1 MNKGR
6 RQTDLPAAHQAA
18 FYRLLGSLAALS
30 LVLSASLPAWVAV
43 SAFVLVSYCV
53 LALFQGWPNPSS
65 IVLAGF
71 GLTAVIG
78 VALWFHTLNGAQAG
92 VSLLLLVASVKTLE
106 CRTRRDLI
114 VVVLS
119 GYLLTASLYL
129 FGQGLL
135 HVMFGL
141 ANLLWLT
148 SVLQQLHAQAAPV
161 PLRRQ
166 LASSGVRLLAALP
179 LMLFLFVLF
188 PRIDG
193 PLWGRMPNRHQAVT
207 GLSDGME
214 PGVISQLVR
223 SQAIAFRA
231 HFSGPPPA
239 PNTLYWRTYVLTRF
253 NGLAWLPPAAGAGN
267 RNGVQIHGPM
277 TRYTLLMRPTGK
289 RGIPVLGLPVSVPS
303 GTRLMPGD
311 TLKATGA
318 AEAVRSYVLT
328 VATHGALLGADMRR
342 SQLRRDLALPPH
354 IAPQARA
361 LAARWR
367 REDPSPEA
375 VVARAMRYIHDQP
388 FYYTLTP
395 PRLPGDI
402 TDRFL
407 FSTRQGFCEDYAS
420 AFAVLMRA
428 ADIPARVVVGY
439 MGGHWNSALNYYT
452 VREADAH
459 AWVEV
464 WLSGRGW
471 VRVDPTAAVAASRV
485 EAGTAETA
493 TGGLAISAAGGWL
506 GHWTRSL
513 RRGWDT
519 AGYLWD
525 TWVVA
530 FGPAEQR
537 ALLARLGLRSDWAS
551 LAAYLAAG
559 FALIAL
565 SGLGWHTW
573 KARGTR
579 VRDPALRL
587 YRRYLRRLKR
597 ERNLAPH
604 PNEGAQDFAQRAAT
618 SWPAHAETAATIA
631 LRYQEA
637 RYAPSPNEPIR
648 QQRLALLRRA
658 VDGPLIAPGKRT

>member
-1 MNKGR
+1 MNRGR
-6 RQTDLPAAHQAA
+6 RRTDLPAAYHAS
-18 FYRLLGSLAALS
+18 FYRLQASLAALA
-30 LVLSASLPAWVAV
+30 LVLSSALPIWVVLSAIILLLYCAV
-43 SAFVLVSYCV
+43 
-53 LALFQGWPNPSS
+53 ALSRGWQNPPAL
-65 IVLAGF
+65 VLAGF
-71 GLTAVIG
+71 ALAAVIG
-78 VALWFHTLNGAQAG
+78 VALWFHTLNGAPAG
-92 VSLLLLVASVKTLE
+92 VSLLLLVASIKTLE
-106 CRTRRDLI
+106 CRARRDLI

-119 GYLLTASLYL
+119 GYLLTASVYL
-129 FGQGLL
+129 FGQGLPQ
-135 HVMFGL
+135 VMFGL
-141 ANLLWLT
+141 GNLLWLT
-148 SVLQQLHAQAAPV
+148 SVLQQLHASAAATS
-161 PLRRQ
+161 LRRQ
-166 LASSGVRLLAALP
+166 LVTAGVRLLAAVP

-214 PGVISQLVR
+214 PGIISQLVR

-267 RNGVQIHGPM
+267 RNGVQVHGQT
-277 TRYTLLMRPTGK
+277 TRYTLLLRPTGK
-289 RGIPVLGLPVSVPS
+289 RGIPVLGLPVSVPP

-311 TLKATGA
+311 TLKATGSA
-318 AEAVRSYVLT
+318 DAIHSYVLT

-354 IAPQARA
+354 IAPQARV

-375 VVARAMRYIHDQP
+375 IVARAMRYIHDQP

-395 PRLPGDI
+395 PRMPGDI

-439 MGGHWNSALNYYT
+439 MGGHWNNALDYYT

-464 WLSGRGW
+464 WLPGRGW
-471 VRVDPTAAVAASRV
+471 LRVDPTSAVAASRV
-485 EAGTAETA
+485 EAGTAATA
-493 TGGLAISAAGGWL
+493 TGGLAVTATGGWL
-506 GHWTRSL
+506 AHWGRSL

-537 ALLARLGLRSDWAS
+537 ALLARLGLRTDWAS

-565 SGLGWHTW
+565 SGLAWHTW
-573 KARGTR
+573 KARGPRT
-579 VRDPALRL
+579 RDPALRL
-587 YRRYLRRLKR
+587 YRRYLRRLRR
-597 ERNLAPH
+597 EQNLAPR
-604 PNEGAQDFAQRAAT
+604 PNEGALDFAQRAARV
-618 SWPAHAETAATIA
+618 WPPHAQAAAVIA

-637 RYAPSPNEPIR
+637 RYAPSSNEHLR
-648 QQRLALLRRA
+648 QQRLLLLRRA
-658 VDGPLIAPGKRT
+658 VDGPLTSR